1 MGVWSTWWFIMVKKV
16 VNEEEHGDGDMTHGE
31 DSEAWKW

>member
-16 VNEEEHGDGDMTHGE
+16 VNEEEHGDGEGG
-31 DSEAWKW
+31 AFGW